1 MTKLENMS
9 KHVENIGKY
18 VKMLFAIVYKQSA
31 LS

>member
-9 KHVENIGKY
+9 KHVENIRKY
-18 VKMLFAIVYKQSA
+18 DKMLYAIVYKQSA